1 MLMSLSYNKTWA
13 LVMCGISNVFNVE
26 DLTFYTKHYV
36 NEYEAHAV
44 VVRLSPTSNVKEEI

>member
-1 MLMSLSYNKTWA
+1 M
-13 LVMCGISNVFNVE
+13 GISNVFNVE

-44 VVRLSPTSNVKEEI
+44 VVRMSPTSNVKEEI